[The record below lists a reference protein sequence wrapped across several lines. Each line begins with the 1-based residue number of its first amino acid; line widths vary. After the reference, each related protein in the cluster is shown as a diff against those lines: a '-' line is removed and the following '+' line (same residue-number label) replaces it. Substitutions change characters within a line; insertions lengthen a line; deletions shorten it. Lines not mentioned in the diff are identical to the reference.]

1 MVNDQSIELH
11 IEELALHGFA
21 SADKKRIAAYIEQE
35 LTNLFATQ
43 GVPQT
48 MAQIGNTPF
57 LNGGSFR
64 MSQQNNPLTTGK
76 QVAQTLY
83 NGFSGPV
90 NNKS

>member
-1 MVNDQSIELH
+1 MVNNQSIELH
-11 IEELALHGFA
+11 IEELALQGFA
-21 SADKKRIAAYIEQE
+21 SADKKRIAAYIEHE
-35 LTNLFATQ
+35 LSHLFATQ

-48 MAQIGNTPF
+48 LAQMGNAPF

-90 NNKS
+90 NKKP

>member
-1 MVNDQSIELH
+1 MVNERSIELH
-11 IEELALHGFA
+11 IEELALLGFA
-21 SADKKRIAAYIEQE
+21 PADKKRIAAYIEHE
-35 LTNLFATQ
+35 LTHLFSTQ

-48 MAQIGNTPF
+48 LSQMGNTPF
-57 LNGGSFR
+57 LNGGSFP